1 MQGPGTYGIV
11 YGVTVKAFAD
21 VSFASA
27 SITLHADGVDAD
39 TFFNAASRYWAALPN
54 ITAAGAYAVSV
65 LTSDTLAV
73 PVITVPDYTS
83 EQLDALLSP
92 LISFFKETGVKY
104 DYNTA
109 HFDNFLD
116 MWTEYIPVYSGDVG
130 VTQSG
135 GRFMPSSLWEDESSF
150 NEMVKTF
157 RNLVESGIALNQFA
171 ITPTLEAGGNPN
183 NAVLPAWRTSQL
195 MVNTVM

>member
-1 MQGPGTYGIV
+1 M
-11 YGVTVKAFAD
+11 YGVTIKAFSD

-39 TFFNAASRYWAALPN
+39 TFFDAATKYWALLPKL
-54 ITAAGAYAVSV
+54 TDAGAYAVSV
-65 LTSDTLAV
+65 LTNTTLAI

-83 EQLDALLSP
+83 AQLNTLLSP
-92 LISFFKETGVKY
+92 LLASFNASGVKY
-104 DYNTA
+104 EYDA
-109 HFDNFLD
+109 MHFDNFLD
-116 MWTEYIPVYSGDVG
+116 MWTQYIPVYTGPVG

-135 GRFMPSSLWEDESSF
+135 GRFMPTSLWEDKSSF
-150 NEMVKTF
+150 QEMAKTF

-183 NAVLPAWRTSQL
+183 NAVLPAWRDSQL